1 MDPKLS
7 SAKHLRSAHIMEL
20 FDLEAS
26 SKLVSSAGN
35 TLNVHEILCI
45 QAGLSTL
52 KSNEKYEKIYFWG
65 KIFGQNSD
73 YYIAYGLRDSDFE
86 FPSKKF
92 YFATESFVFAE
103 LPLITE
109 EVADKIIEE
118 HQERLFS
125 GLPDTPLSSEADG
138 SVTEL
143 DHLAQVVAEIDFD
156 SAVVPKG
163 AYALNEVHS
172 VVPNVDFSGLSAEAV
187 SKLENYLHF
196 RPPTSVAKLRALAR
210 DDVQFYGNF
219 LDSLEEDLP
228 NGCWAVRK
236 DPSTSLT
243 TLRSLSWPGY
253 VAFHIQGTKKFGGL
267 YFGYAQKNRDLP
279 FLL

>member
-1 MDPKLS
+1 
-7 SAKHLRSAHIMEL
+7 MEL
-20 FDLEAS
+20 FDLEANV
-26 SKLVSSAGN
+26 KLVASAGN
-35 TLNVHEILCI
+35 TLNVHEVLCI
-45 QAGLSTL
+45 QAGLTKL
-52 KSNEKYEKIYFWG
+52 KSNEKYDQIYLWG
-65 KIFGQNSD
+65 KIFGENGD
-73 YYIAYGLRDSDFE
+73 YYIAYGLKEADDE

-109 EVADKIIEE
+109 EIADKIIEE

-125 GLPDTPLSSEADG
+125 GLPDTPLSSDESG
-138 SVTEL
+138 TVTEL

-172 VVPNVDFSGLSAEAV
+172 VVPNVDFNGLASDKATDLA
-187 SKLENYLHF
+187 NYLHF

-210 DDVQFYGNF
+210 DDVQFYSNF
-219 LDSLEEDLP
+219 LDSLDEDLP
-228 NGCWAVRK
+228 NGCWAIRK
-236 DPSTSLT
+236 DSSTSLA

>member
-1 MDPKLS
+1 
-7 SAKHLRSAHIMEL
+7 MEL

-26 SKLVSSAGN
+26 VKLVASAGN

-45 QAGLSTL
+45 QAGLTTL
-52 KSNEKYEKIYFWG
+52 KSNEKYDKIYFWG
-65 KIFGQNSD
+65 KILGESSD
-73 YYIAYGLRDSDFE
+73 YYIAYGLRESDFE

-92 YFATESFVFAE
+92 YFSTESFVFAE

-109 EVADKIIEE
+109 EIADKIIEE
-118 HQERLFS
+118 HQERLFT
-125 GLPDTPLSSEADG
+125 GLPDTSLSTDDLHVS
-138 SVTEL
+138 EL

-172 VVPNVDFSGLSAEAV
+172 VVPNVDFNGLSSEQAA
-187 SKLENYLHF
+187 SLQNFLHF

-210 DDVQFYGNF
+210 DDVGFYANF
-219 LDSLEEDLP
+219 LDSVAEDLP
-228 NGCWAVRK
+228 NGCWAARK
-236 DPSTSLT
+236 DSASSLT

-253 VAFHIQGTKKFGGL
+253 VAFHILGTQKFGGL
-267 YFGYAQKNRDLP
+267 YVGYAQKNRDLP

>member
-1 MDPKLS
+1 
-7 SAKHLRSAHIMEL
+7 MEL

-26 SKLVSSAGN
+26 VKLVASAGN

-45 QAGLSTL
+45 QAGLTKL
-52 KSNEKYEKIYFWG
+52 KTNEKYDKIYFWG

-73 YYIAYGLRDSDFE
+73 YYIAYGLKDSDFE
-86 FPSKKF
+86 FPHKKF

-118 HQERLFS
+118 FQETLFT
-125 GLPDTPLSSEADG
+125 GLPDTPLSTEAE
-138 SVTEL
+138 VTEL

-156 SAVVPKG
+156 SSVVPKG

-172 VVPNVDFSGLSAEAV
+172 VVPNMDFNGLS
-187 SKLENYLHF
+187 SDPSTKLENYLHF

-210 DDVQFYGNF
+210 DDVQFYSNF

-228 NGCWAVRK
+228 NGCWAIRK
-236 DPSTSLT
+236 DPSTSVV

-253 VAFHIQGTKKFGGL
+253 IAFHTQGTKKFGGL